1 MSGDSN
7 ARVFLMCN
15 AKSSFGP
22 PGFLCNNNTTVPLRL
37 GAGNDFTI
45 DADGWSVM
53 FDEDDEPIVRCPK
66 HHLQAV
72 LTTNPLVNSHSAVLQ
87 ISSRN
92 NSTTA

>member
-66 HHLQAV
+66 HADQR
-72 LTTNPLVNSHSAVLQ
+72 LTSREE
-87 ISSRN
+87 SSDVPPA
-92 NSTTA
+92 SCSDH